1 MTVRLTHCVCASQCV
16 GKQMA
21 NYIMKMLVILMLRH
35 YDIVPVGGYDNVRL
49 PLNDPRS
56 VSTSMPDK
64 DIDVMLVRRKK

>member
-1 MTVRLTHCVCASQCV
+1 
-16 GKQMA
+16 MA